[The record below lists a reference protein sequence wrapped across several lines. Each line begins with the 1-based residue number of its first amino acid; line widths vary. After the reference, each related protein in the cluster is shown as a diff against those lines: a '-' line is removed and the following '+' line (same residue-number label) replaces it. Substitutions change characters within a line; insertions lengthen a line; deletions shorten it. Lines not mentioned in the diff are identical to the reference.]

1 MLNWS
6 KIIGFSLIA
15 MAMYEMMKL
24 IVAYA
29 SGKMEFWP
37 SGVEIG
43 AALIIALGVFL
54 VRRGNRSKSL

>member
-15 MAMYEMMKL
+15 MAVYEMMKL

-37 SGVEIG
+37 SGVEIRCCIDYCAWCFSG
-43 AALIIALGVFL
+43 AQ
-54 VRRGNRSKSL
+54 R